1 MARLLETK
9 LPFAAGELS
18 PELFNRLVRVLELS
32 LGKADIGATVNVNET
47 QRNANQFNSGDIIWN
62 LATKQ
67 LQLWTGTD
75 WVSLYKGTENGV
87 GAVSKLGLVTVSTE
101 GDTLI
106 ALGTI
111 ATGYGTENW
120 YT

>member
-1 MARLLETK
+1 M
-9 LPFAAGELS
+9 
-18 PELFNRLVRVLELS
+18 LELS
-32 LGKADIGATVNVNET
+32 LGKADIGATVNVNEA
-47 QRNANQFNSGDIIWN
+47 QRNVNQFNSGDIIWN

-87 GAVSKLGLVTVSTE
+87 GAVSKLGLVTVSTG

>member
-1 MARLLETK
+1 MAKLLETK
-9 LPFAAGELS
+9 LPFAQGELS

-32 LGKADIGATVNVNET
+32 LGKADIGATVNVNES
-47 QRNANQFNSGDIIWN
+47 QRNLNQFNAGDIIWN

-87 GAVSKLGLVTVSTE
+87 GAVSKLGQVTVSTG
-101 GDTLI
+101 GDTTI
-106 ALGTI
+106 PLGTI
-111 ATGYGTENW
+111 ATGYGTESW